1 MSIENETGPEVST
14 MRWIGGTDGYLTMID
29 QTLLPTEFR
38 EIDCCDVE
46 TVWEAIKKLRVR
58 GAPAIGIAAA
68 YGIVLGLQTCAG
80 PDRVDFDQRLTEA
93 SAYLAESRPTAVN
106 LFWALDRLETL
117 AKNSPE
123 LTNDKMHARLLEEA
137 QRIEQEDLAM
147 CQKIGEVGAELLSK
161 GDGVLT
167 HCNAGGLA
175 TSGGGTA
182 LSVFFEA
189 ARQGKEIQV
198 YADETR
204 PLLQGAR
211 LTTWELMQR
220 GIDVTLIC
228 DSMAGWVMQEKKI
241 QAVVTGADRIA
252 ANGDAANKIGTY
264 SVALLA
270 HLHEIPFY
278 IAAPSSTFDLSL
290 ESGSQIPI
298 EERLAEEV
306 TNGCGK
312 QTAPEGVDVYN
323 PAFDVTPAKYITGII
338 TERGLIQPVST
349 KEVLRVLSS
358 DPV

>member
-1 MSIENETGPEVST
+1 MNLENETVPEVAT

-38 EIDCCDVE
+38 EIECRDVE
-46 TVWEAIKKLRVR
+46 SVWEAIKRLSVR

-68 YGIVLGLQTCAG
+68 YGVVVGLQTNAG
-80 PDRVDFDQRLTEA
+80 SERADFDQRLIEV
-93 SAYLAESRPTAVN
+93 SEYLAGSRPTAVN
-106 LFWALDRLETL
+106 LFWALDRLKKL
-117 AKNSPE
+117 AANSPQ
-123 LTNDKMHARLLEEA
+123 LSNDEMHARLLEEA
-137 QRIEQEDLAM
+137 LLIEREDLQM
-147 CQKIGEVGAELLSK
+147 CQKIGEYGAALLSK

-182 LSVFFEA
+182 LAVFFEA
-189 ARQGKEIQV
+189 ARQGKAIHV

-220 GIDVTLIC
+220 EIPVTLIC
-228 DSMAGWVMQEKKI
+228 DSMAGWVMQEQEI

-270 HLHEIPFY
+270 SLHKIPFY

-290 ESGSQIPI
+290 KSGVEIPI
-298 EERLAEEV
+298 EERLSDEM
-306 TNGCGK
+306 THGFGK
-312 QTAPEGVDVYN
+312 QTAPDGVDVYN
-323 PAFDVTPAKYITGII
+323 PAFDVTPAKYIKGII
-338 TERGLIQPVST
+338 TERGLIQPVT
-349 KEVLRVLSS
+349 TAEVARVLSS
-358 DPV
+358 TT